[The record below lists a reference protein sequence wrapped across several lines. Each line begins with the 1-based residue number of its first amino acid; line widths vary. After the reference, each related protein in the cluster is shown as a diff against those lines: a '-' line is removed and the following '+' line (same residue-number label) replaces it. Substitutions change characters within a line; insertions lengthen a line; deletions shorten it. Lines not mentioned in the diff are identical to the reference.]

1 MNPAP
6 VTSNRSLTFILLLG
20 GTVLGLAGTDLVLP
34 AIPNLPDSLSG
45 SIEQA
50 QLVLATYA
58 AGSGIGLLL
67 FGELG
72 ARFDHRRLLIASLG
86 SFALLSALATLTESV
101 LQLVAIRFL
110 QGFSGA
116 AAAVFA
122 PGMIRKM
129 FSEVGAL
136 RALGLMGSVESIVPA
151 LAPVLGA
158 WLLLRFDWRAS
169 FVLIA
174 VLAGA
179 LALVWVAVP
188 KLLPSVQSTR
198 SQQGYRTLMAN
209 PSFQRHALS
218 QALSL
223 GGLLAFVFGA
233 PTVVTRVMGGSL
245 SDFVIMQVI
254 GISFYIVSANLAGRT
269 VARFGAERMV
279 LFGSI
284 MCATGFGLI
293 AVYAL
298 IDGSNPKMLWG
309 LFLIANLGLGLR
321 GPPGFYAAVVAAGDN
336 DARGAALML
345 LYVLLTAALG
355 TAAVAPFIE
364 WGLLPLSGA
373 ALLITLGSVVT
384 LRVIQEPE
392 SPSASE

>member
-1 MNPAP
+1 MNTPP
-6 VTSNRSLTFILLLG
+6 VTSSRSLTFILLLG

-34 AIPNLPDSLSG
+34 AIPNLPESLTG
-45 SIEQA
+45 TIAQA

-58 AGSGIGLLL
+58 AGSGIGLLM

-86 SFALLSALATLTESV
+86 TFAVLSALATLTESI
-101 LQLVAIRFL
+101 LQLVAIRFF

-136 RALGLMGSVESIVPA
+136 RALGLMGSVESVVPA

-169 FVLIA
+169 FVVIA

-179 LALVWVAVP
+179 LALVWVMVP
-188 KLLPSVQSTR
+188 KLLPSAQSTR
-198 SQQGYRTLMAN
+198 SPEGYVALLTS
-209 PSFQRHALS
+209 PGFQRHALS

-233 PTVVTRVMGGSL
+233 PTVITRVIGGDL
-245 SDFVIMQVI
+245 SDFVIMQVV

-269 VARFGAERMV
+269 VARFGSERMV
-279 LFGSI
+279 LFGSA
-284 MCATGFGLI
+284 MCASGFALI
-293 AVYAL
+293 LLYAL

-309 LFLIANLGLGLR
+309 LFLVSNLGLGLR

-364 WGLLPLSGA
+364 SGLLPLSSV
-373 ALLITLGSVVT
+373 ALVITLGSVMV
-384 LRVIQEPE
+384 LRMIQEPASVSE
-392 SPSASE
+392 SE